1 MMAKKISVIIKEPGK
16 NPRHVNISGSLE
28 NLQRTVGGY
37 IETHQIASDT
47 ILICDEEGR
56 FKGYEHCCWVADME
70 FVGTV
75 IFAGTRGEEI
85 TDFPL
90 DFAKFKI
97 LFPSLWTD
105 EPVQQSR

>member
-37 IETHQIASDT
+37 IETHQIASDA

>member
-16 NPRHVNISGSLE
+16 KPRHVNISGSLE
-28 NLQRTVGGY
+28 NLQRKVGGY
-37 IETHQIASDT
+37 IETHQFASDA

-56 FKGYEHCCWVADME
+56 FKGYEHCFWVAGME
-70 FVGTV
+70 FVGT
-75 IFAGTRGEEI
+75 RGAEI

-90 DFAKFKI
+90 DFAKFKM

-105 EPVQQSR
+105 EQVPQSR